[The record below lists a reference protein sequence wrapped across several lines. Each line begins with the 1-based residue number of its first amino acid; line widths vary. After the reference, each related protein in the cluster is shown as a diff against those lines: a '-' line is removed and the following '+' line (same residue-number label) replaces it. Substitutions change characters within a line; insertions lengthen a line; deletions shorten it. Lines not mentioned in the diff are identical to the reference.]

1 VQGAGGAP
9 EPQGLVVI
17 FPMNYQQWM
26 DNGMPSRVMRTA
38 RTTKTGTYQVSSLPI
53 GDYLV
58 AAISDELQGDWQ
70 DPQTIPSVA
79 RIAAR
84 LTIAEGEKKTLDLR
98 VSQIR

>member
-1 VQGAGGAP
+1 
-9 EPQGLVVI
+9 VI

-38 RTTKTGTYQVSSLPI
+38 RTSKTGTYTVSSLPI

-70 DPQTIPSVA
+70 DPQMLLQVA
-79 RIAAR
+79 RVAAR
-84 LTIAEGEKKTLDLR
+84 LTMGEGEKKTLDLR